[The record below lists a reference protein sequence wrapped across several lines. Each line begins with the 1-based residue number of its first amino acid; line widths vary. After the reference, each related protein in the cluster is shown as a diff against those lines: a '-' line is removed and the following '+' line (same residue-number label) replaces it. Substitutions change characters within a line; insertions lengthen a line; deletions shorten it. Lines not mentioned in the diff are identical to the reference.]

1 MRGEG
6 IEKFGPNSGRF
17 VGWLTM
23 IFVGAGAAV
32 ALADGWHD
40 SDPAVLAALA
50 VVALLAWAVL
60 LRPAMYTDGEEL
72 ELRNPFQ
79 SVFIPL
85 AAVEGADSRLVFVVM
100 THDEVF
106 RSTAVTT
113 KRRDL
118 FEQARGARS
127 APIVPNRG
135 VGPMQDPNMGLASQ
149 GSFVDATAAN
159 YGKLV
164 EDRILHLADE
174 ARAKRLPVTDVRRAL
189 AWPVLTAL
197 AVLTVLGVV
206 FGFLV

>member
-60 LRPAMYTDGEEL
+60 LRPAMYTDGEQL

-79 SVFIPL
+79 STFIPL
-85 AAVEGADSRLVFVVM
+85 AAVESADSRLVFVVM
-100 THDEVF
+100 TADEVF

-118 FEQARGARS
+118 FEQVRGARS
-127 APIVPNRG
+127 NMPNRG

-149 GSFVDATAAN
+149 ASFADATAPN
-159 YGKLV
+159 YGRLV

-174 ARAKRLPVTDVRRAL
+174 ARAKRLPVTDVRREL
-189 AWPVLTAL
+189 AWPVLAVL